1 MSGEWLHFRLR
12 SLQVGYTFP
21 KAWIGRWL
29 QKARVYANVENL
41 FTITSYSGYSPDVNS
56 SDVYS
61 RGFDEF
67 IYPSNRTFMFGLNV
81 TF

>member
-1 MSGEWLHFRLR
+1 M
-12 SLQVGYTFP
+12 
-21 KAWIGRWL
+21 K
-29 QKARVYANVENL
+29 KARVYVNMDNL
-41 FTITSYSGYSPDVNS
+41 FTITSYSGYSPDVNA

-67 IYPSNRTFMFGLNV
+67 IYPSNRTFMLGFNV

>member
-1 MSGEWLHFRLR
+1 MQL
-12 SLQVGYTFP
+12 GYTFP
-21 KAWIGRWL
+21 TAWFGGL
-29 QKARVYANVENL
+29 VKKARVYVNMDNL
-41 FTITSYSGYSPDVNS
+41 FTITSYSGYSPDVNA

-67 IYPSNRTFMFGLNV
+67 IYPSNRTFMLGFNV